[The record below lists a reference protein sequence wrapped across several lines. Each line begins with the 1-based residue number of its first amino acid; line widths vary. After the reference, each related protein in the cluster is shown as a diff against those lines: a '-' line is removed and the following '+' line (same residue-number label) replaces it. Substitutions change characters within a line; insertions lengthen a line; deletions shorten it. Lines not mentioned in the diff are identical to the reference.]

1 MGQLHAAGR
10 RQGHLALAAEVARVR
25 DGAERQ
31 DAHDGAKAAER
42 LRRTAEPRPSCGKR
56 TPGDPLEGRCRQ
68 GHHPVAGRDRRG
80 PGPQRGDRPR
90 RGGGSGGPRVPARPG
105 ATRETL
111 GDGLRFH
118 FAALPT
124 QRARAVLLHV
134 LPRQRGPAEQS
145 SRPPGLAAPG
155 GGPPATIHRHRRPL
169 HRRPIAKGASRV
181 LRHDHVSRREVRA
194 HPRHAR
200 EERPGGQHRDCS
212 HFRSRR
218 DGGRTRLVAEDVL
231 LRAVGTGPAAGVV
244 AGPLCRK
251 AGGSAAPPPTST

>member
-1 MGQLHAAGR
+1 M
-10 RQGHLALAAEVARVR
+10 AAEVARVR
-25 DGAERQ
+25 HGAERQ

-68 GHHPVAGRDRRG
+68 GNYPVAGRDRRG
-80 PGPQRGDRPR
+80 PGPQRVDRPR

-105 ATRETL
+105 AAGKTL
-111 GDGLRFH
+111 GGGVRFH
-118 FAALPT
+118 FASLPT

-134 LPRQRGPAEQS
+134 LPRQRGPAEQP

-155 GGPPATIHRHRRPL
+155 GGPPATIHGHRRPL
-169 HRRPIAKGASRV
+169 YRRPTAEGAGRV

-200 EERPGGQHRDCS
+200 EERPDGQHRDRP

-231 LRAVGTGPAAGVV
+231 LRAVGPRATANVV
-244 AGPLCRK
+244 ARPSCRK
-251 AGGSAAPPPTST
+251 AGGSAAPLPTST